1 MGGWI
6 SLLLAKRHPE
16 RIAGLI
22 GIASAPDFTARRWEM
37 FTEDQRRTI
46 ARNGRIELPSQYA
59 DAPYI
64 YTHRLFEDGQNNFVL
79 TEPLDLPCPMRLL
92 HGTADPD
99 VPYSVSLDLLHHIN
113 CPDATL
119 TLIKDGDHRLS
130 DQTDLDTLGR
140 TIESLWL

>member
-6 SLLLAKRHPE
+6 ALLLAKRHPE
-16 RIAGLI
+16 RVAALI

-37 FTEDQRRTI
+37 FTEDQRRKI
-46 ARNGRIELPSQYA
+46 VNDGRIELPSQYA
-59 DAPYI
+59 DESYV
-64 YTHRLFEDGQNNFVL
+64 YTHRLFEDGPCNFVQ
-79 TEPLDLPCPMRLL
+79 TEPLDLAFPVRLL

-99 VPYSVSLDLLHHIN
+99 VPYSVSQDLLQHIT

-130 DQTDLDTLGR
+130 NQKNLSLLSR
-140 TIESLWL
+140 TIESIW